1 MGGSSWENVLLMQT
15 SFLGDTVLTLP
26 LIDEI
31 KRQFPVKKLTLLCQP
46 ASRELFQDHPGIDE
60 IIVDD
65 KKKADR
71 GFAGLRAKAKAL
83 QSHGFTLALTPHKS
97 LRSALMRSE
106 EHTSELQSPVH
117 LVCRLLLE
125 KK

>member
-1 MGGSSWENVLLMQT
+1 MGCSSWENVLLMQT

-65 KKKADR
+65 KKKSDR
-71 GFAGLRAKAKAL
+71 VFAELRAKAKPL
-83 QSHGFTLALTPHKS
+83 LSFGFSLALSSHRS
-97 LRSALMRSE
+97 LHIVL
-106 EHTSELQSPVH
+106 LFYCVLIP
-117 LVCRLLLE
+117 CR
-125 KK
+125 